1 MMPIMTLIIAL
12 LLATAGASHASS
24 THCATPKFDE
34 IAHIRYVHDG
44 DTVHLD
50 DGRKLR
56 LIGIDTP
63 ELARGKKSRQP
74 FAIEA
79 RDFLRTRVKQHAH
92 RVGIVFD
99 REKHDKYGRTL
110 AHLYFENGDSVQ
122 RALLEA
128 GLAVAFTTPPN
139 AAQHACYQSAEAH
152 AQQQADKLWTHE
164 KYHTREVRDLQADSD
179 GFRIL
184 RARVLQSR
192 SSSKGLWL
200 TLEAGLSLQIKP
212 ADLDN
217 FAPSMLESLPGKSV
231 EVRGWLHPRKSKPT
245 TRFYMQ
251 LRHPDNLRIL

>member
-1 MMPIMTLIIAL
+1 M
-12 LLATAGASHASS
+12 ATAGASHASS
-24 THCATPKFDE
+24 ALCTTPEFDE

-63 ELARGKKSRQP
+63 ELARGKQPRQP

-79 RDFLRTRVKQHAH
+79 RDFLRARVKQHAH
-92 RVGIVFD
+92 RVGIVYD

-152 AQQQADKLWTHE
+152 AQQQAGKLWTHE
-164 KYHTREVRDLQADSD
+164 KYSTHEVSDLQADSD

-192 SSSKGLWL
+192 SSSKGHWL
-200 TLEAGLSLQIKP
+200 TLEAGLSIQIKP

-217 FAPSMLESLPGKSV
+217 FAPSMLESLPGKTV
-231 EVRGWLHPRKSKPT
+231 EVRGWLHPRKSNREHPVLYAT
-245 TRFYMQ
+245 TS
-251 LRHPDNLRIL
+251 PG